1 MPAGVGPLNHLVIT
15 ADDFGLSA
23 EVNAAV
29 EAAHRRGILS
39 AASLMV
45 GAPAAADAV
54 ERARRLPDLRVG
66 LHVVLVD
73 GDPVTDRKHV
83 SGLIDH
89 RGRLRNDLARYG
101 AELALNASHRR
112 QMAREIEAQ
121 FEAYQATGLPLDH
134 VNAHRHFHLHPA
146 VAAAVMTIGR
156 RHGMRALRVP
166 VEPWRVVAEIDPKTH
181 RRIGRITAPWAAFI
195 RSRARLAGLTTADA
209 VFGLAWS
216 GAMTAQRLAALL
228 HRLPAG
234 FVEIYLHPAE
244 SEAFADA
251 APGYRYAEE
260 FAALCDP
267 ECIAAVRRSGYTL
280 GGYSDAHAHAAGA
293 TKHAARH
300 GT

>member
-1 MPAGVGPLNHLVIT
+1 
-15 ADDFGLSA
+15 
-23 EVNAAV
+23 VNAAV

-54 ERARRLPDLRVG
+54 ARARRLPNLRVG
-66 LHVVLVD
+66 LHVTLVD
-73 GDPVTDRKHV
+73 GDPVTHHAHV
-83 SGLIDH
+83 AGLVDH

-101 AELALNASHRR
+101 AELALNPSRRR

-121 FEAYQATGLPLDH
+121 FDAYRATGLPLDH

-156 RHGMRALRVP
+156 HFGMRAMRVP
-166 VEPWRVVAEIDPKTH
+166 VEPWHVVAGIDPKS
-181 RRIGRITAPWAAFI
+181 RRIVSRVAAPWAAFM

-228 HRLPAG
+228 RRLPPG

-244 SEAFADA
+244 SDAFAGA
-251 APGYRYAEE
+251 APGYRYVEE

-280 GGYSDAHAHAAGA
+280 GGYSDAHSSGA
-293 TKHAARH
+293 VMAKRTAPQGAP
-300 GT
+300 G